1 MNTTYEKSVYRNI
14 RLERTY
20 PFITVY
26 ILSMS
31 LYNVC
36 IGITPDQLMTKLGVV
51 G

>member
-1 MNTTYEKSVYRNI
+1 MDTTYKKSVYRRL

-36 IGITPDQLMTKLGVV
+36 VGITFDQLMTKIESN
-51 G
+51 

>member
-1 MNTTYEKSVYRNI
+1 MKTAYEKSVYRHL
-14 RLERTY
+14 RLECTY

-36 IGITPDQLMTKLGVV
+36 AGITFDQLMTKIGVA
-51 G
+51 